1 MKHTMRCASLS
12 GMAGLMLA
20 LPASAHPGHGESG
33 MLAVLL
39 HVLTEPDHLL
49 ALLALPAL
57 LAAVLW
63 RWRRRRERKRAAP
76 SAGSGLPARFF

>member
-1 MKHTMRCASLS
+1 MKHTMRCAGLS
-12 GMAGLMLA
+12 GLAGLVLA
-20 LPASAHPGHGESG
+20 LPASAHPGHVDGG
-33 MLAVLL
+33 AMAVLR

-63 RWRRRRERKRAAP
+63 RWRRRRERKRGAP
-76 SAGSGLPARFF
+76 SAGSGLPARFL